1 MTLNQRIE
9 EWLKDTTQKLNING
23 LNLTE
28 CPEQLIGKEN
38 LIKTL
43 SCSSNRLVSL
53 PNNLT
58 NLKTLSCSD
67 NKLVSLPNNLTNL
80 KTLSCSDNKLASL
93 PNNLTKLEKLGC
105 YNNQLASLPNN
116 LTKLKRLICS
126 YNRLTLLPNNLT
138 NLKTLECLYNQL
150 TSLPNNL
157 TKLKRLYCWNN
168 QLFSN
173 EFGKWK
179 KIWRISIRHQHILQI
194 SGIKRVVKILKNRSY
209 LPRLNELHNE
219 LIWSPNHPGKFFTS
233 LPRVGHW

>member
-58 NLKTLSCSD
+58 NLKTLSC
-67 NKLVSLPNNLTNL
+67 
-80 KTLSCSDNKLASL
+80 
-93 PNNLTKLEKLGC
+93 

-116 LTKLKRLICS
+116 LTKLKR
-126 YNRLTLLPNNLT
+126 
-138 NLKTLECLYNQL
+138 LECLYNQL

-179 KIWRISIRHQHILQI
+179 RIWQISIRHQRTLRI